1 MEGKVE
7 EKNGFGQLTAREA
20 ELIRLISEELTMK
33 EIAAQLFLSE
43 HTVRTHRKNLMA
55 KMDMKNTANIIK
67 KTFILGFIE

>member
-7 EKNGFGQLTAREA
+7 EKNGFGQLTAREV

-43 HTVRTHRKNLMA
+43 HTVRTHRKNIMA
-55 KMDMKNTANIIK
+55 KMDMKNTASIIK
-67 KTFILGFIE
+67 KTFILDSIE

>member
-7 EKNGFGQLTAREA
+7 EKNGFGQLTAREV

-43 HTVRTHRKNLMA
+43 HTVRTHRKNIMA
-55 KMDMKNTANIIK
+55 KMDVKNTAGLIK
-67 KTFILGFIE
+67 KAFILGFIE

>member
-7 EKNGFGQLTAREA
+7 EKNGFGQLTAREV

-67 KTFILGFIE
+67 KTFI

>member
-7 EKNGFGQLTAREA
+7 EKNGFGQLTAREG

>member
-7 EKNGFGQLTAREA
+7 EKNEFGQLTAREG

-67 KTFILGFIE
+67 KTFI